1 MFHEVWNKMC
11 LRAIINM
18 QLYIMKL
25 NKYSM
30 YSKLFSPRK
39 TFHETGGRRPIIW
52 EVMGKIYR
60 ASSGI
65 EKLFPTCY
73 HSELPGYWE
82 LPIYITVF

>member
-1 MFHEVWNKMC
+1 MC

-18 QLYIMKL
+18 QLYIMKF

-39 TFHETGGRRPIIW
+39 TFHETGGLGPIIW

-73 HSELPGYWE
+73 HSELPGY
-82 LPIYITVF
+82 